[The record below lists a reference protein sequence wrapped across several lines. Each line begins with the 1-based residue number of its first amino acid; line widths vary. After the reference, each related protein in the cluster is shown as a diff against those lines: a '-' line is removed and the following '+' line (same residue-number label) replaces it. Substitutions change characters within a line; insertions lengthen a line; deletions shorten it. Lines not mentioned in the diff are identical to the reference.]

1 MSITTIFGIA
11 VYVLIGFLASFITTD
26 HVNNLCRKVA
36 SVDPRYQDRL
46 WFTIRLKRTKYM
58 EFVVDV
64 VFMVFWPIFCV
75 AAILKAEWQYDLI
88 VHHSAFTNKPV

>member
-1 MSITTIFGIA
+1 MLTTMFGIV
-11 VYVLIGFLASFITTD
+11 VYVLIGLLASSITTD
-26 HVNNLCRKVA
+26 HVNNLCKEVA
-36 SVDPRYQDRL
+36 SVDPRYKDRL
-46 WFTIRLKRTKYM
+46 WFTIQLKRTKIM

-88 VHHSAFTNKPV
+88 VHHSAFDKGTVQ

>member
-11 VYVLIGFLASFITTD
+11 VYVLIGFLASSITTD

-46 WFTIRLKRTKYM
+46 WFTIRLKRTKFM

-64 VFMVFWPIFCV
+64 VFMVFWPIFCIMV
-75 AAILKAEWQYDLI
+75 ILKAEWQYDLI
-88 VHHSAFTNKPV
+88 VHHSAFERRTR